1 MKTRCAYCLGV
12 IAPAAVGLALSLAS
26 CGGSGAARSYRAI
39 KVPPGI
45 SPLVAARADS
55 ISAGLFVATKDEREA
70 TSLFVK
76 GRQHYNM
83 SDSLWLILDNAKKS
97 PVKSVRPEDSLAAVK
112 QTIPGALKLDE
123 AAQNLQAFDRTQE
136 QRLIIQA
143 SYNLKEAQKYLERSV
158 QLNPFNAQ
166 VQNYLALTY
175 KLLAQRFPKDMT
187 FDKSLHIWGTLA
199 RLEPG
204 EYVHYYN
211 LGSTYFAE
219 QHWAEALENFKKCE
233 EVLLA
238 SAEVNPRRLQNPGL
252 PVEATIDT
260 TYRFLSVY
268 FQAQA
273 AIKLFEAP
281 RALQKLH
288 HAKTLTRNPDYL
300 AVIESNVKWINWDD
314 GNIYGSVMKDSA
326 NALANRRQFE
336 AAGKIYAD
344 LIQRILK
351 TKRAKDEMS
360 WTYAAIEYRNLD
372 RKASAV
378 SRLYEVIQTIPK
390 GAGGAPLEAGYQDY
404 FDAYGAMCYNMG
416 IDTLR
421 SDRRLAYAY
430 FAQAAEIEWSG
441 RGRSYMFMA
450 DLTSAN
456 PQLVIANGEK
466 AVSLAS
472 QLTPEELQNLYKLL
486 VDGYRRSGQVD
497 KARSYFDKLRA
508 MQ

>member
-1 MKTRCAYCLGV
+1 MKARCVQLFSLGF
-12 IAPAAVGLALSLAS
+12 AALLLAG
-26 CGGSGAARSYRAI
+26 CGGSGALRDYRAL

-55 ISAGLFVATKDEREA
+55 ISAGLFVTMKNEREA
-70 TSLFVK
+70 QSLFEK
-76 GRQHYNM
+76 GRRHYNA
-83 SDSLWLILDNAKKS
+83 SDSLWVVLDNAKKAT
-97 PVKSVRPEDSLAAVK
+97 VKTVHVDDSLAAMK
-112 QTIPGALKLDE
+112 QTIPGTLKLQE

-136 QRLIIQA
+136 QRLMIQA

-158 QLNPFNAQ
+158 QLNPFNAS

-175 KLLAQRFPKDMT
+175 KLLAQRFPKEMS
-187 FDKSLHIWGTLA
+187 FDKALHIWGTLA

-219 QHWAEALENFKKCE
+219 QHWADALENFKKCE

-238 SAEVNPRRLQNPGL
+238 SAEVNPRRLQNPAL
-252 PVEATIDT
+252 PVEATLDT
-260 TYRFLSVY
+260 TYRFLTVY

-273 AIKLFEAP
+273 AIKLLEAP
-281 RALQKLH
+281 LALQKLH
-288 HAKTLTRNPDYL
+288 HAKTLTHNPEYL
-300 AVIESNVKWINWDD
+300 AIIESNVKWINWDD

-326 NALANRRQFE
+326 NTLASRGQFGD
-336 AAGKIYAD
+336 AGKIYED
-344 LIQRILK
+344 LIHRTLK

-360 WTYAAIEYRNLD
+360 WTFAAIEYKNLN

-390 GAGGAPLEAGYQDY
+390 NPAGTPLDAGYKEY
-404 FDAYGAMCYNMG
+404 FEAYGTMCYNMG
-416 IDTLR
+416 IDTVR
-421 SDRRLAYAY
+421 SDRRLAYSY
-430 FAQAAEIEWSG
+430 FAQAAEIDWSG
-441 RGRSYMFMA
+441 RGKSYMFMA
-450 DLTSAN
+450 DLSRAN

-466 AVSLAS
+466 AVALAS
-472 QLTPEELQNLYKLL
+472 QLAPEELQNLYKLL
-486 VDGYRRSGQVD
+486 VEGYRRSGQVD
-497 KARSYFDKLRA
+497 KAKNYFDRLRA

>member
-1 MKTRCAYCLGV
+1 MKSRRDHLIGLLLISLGF
-12 IAPAAVGLALSLAS
+12 AS
-26 CGGSGAARSYRAI
+26 CGGGAMRAYHGRNAI

-55 ISAGLFVATKDEREA
+55 ISAGLFVAMKNEREA
-70 TSLFVK
+70 QTLFEK
-76 GRQHYNM
+76 GRGHYNI
-83 SDSLWLILDNAKKS
+83 SDSLWLVLDNAKKA
-97 PVKSVRPEDSLAAVK
+97 PVKSVPATDSLAAVK
-112 QTIPGALKLDE
+112 QTITGALKLQE
-123 AAQNLQAFDRTQE
+123 AAQNLQNFDRTQE
-136 QRLIIQA
+136 QRLMIQA

-175 KLLAQRFPKDMT
+175 KLLAQRFPKDMA
-187 FDKSLHIWGTLA
+187 FGKALHIWGALA

-204 EYVHYYN
+204 EYLHYYN

-219 QHWAEALENFKKCE
+219 QHWADALENFKKCE

-238 SAEVNPRRLQNPGL
+238 SAEVNPRRLQNPAL

-273 AIKLFEAP
+273 AIKLFDP
-281 RALQKLH
+281 GQALQKLH
-288 HAKTLTRNPDYL
+288 HAKTLTHNPEYL
-300 AVIESNVKWINWDD
+300 AIIESNIKWINWDD

-326 NALANRRQFE
+326 NALINRGQFD
-336 AAGKIYAD
+336 AAGKIYEN
-344 LIQRILK
+344 LVSRILK

-360 WTYAAIEYRNLD
+360 WTYAAIEYKNLN
-372 RKASAV
+372 RKANAV
-378 SRLYEVIQTIPK
+378 ARLYEVIQTIPK
-390 GAGGAPLEAGYQDY
+390 SADGTPLDANYNDY
-404 FDAYGAMCYNMG
+404 FDAYGTMCYNMG

-421 SDRRLAYAY
+421 SDRRLSYTY
-430 FAQAAEIEWSG
+430 FAQAAEIDWSG
-441 RGRSYMFMA
+441 RGKSYMFMA
-450 DLTSAN
+450 ELSRAN
-456 PQLVIANGEK
+456 PQLLITNGEK
-466 AVSLAS
+466 AMALAS
-472 QLTPEELQNLYKLL
+472 QLSPDELQSLYKLL

-497 KARSYFDKLRA
+497 KAKNYFDKLRA